1 MDDDASKENPPADF
15 NKIDLSQL
23 QGFSF
28 GTQWAKDKD
37 APADGRE
44 RADRPHRD
52 DRMGAPGGAP
62 DRRDRRAFRKP
73 AGDAPP
79 GPAREPSGDRGPRR
93 DTGERAG
100 APRRGGPA
108 ADWQDRGPYDS
119 AYFSAAFFPEDTSFN
134 ALVRTIRSSAR
145 TIELFEIARTV
156 LGKPERFVVVV
167 SRKARPSGAPEA
179 APQPIYVAVPD
190 GLPFET
196 EDAAVAHVVGD
207 HLGMFFDSAEAQVEP
222 PKGNFLVINRCGVT
236 GELLGPPNYHRYT
249 LMVQQHHAA
258 KVAKMP
264 FEAFRARIETVRDPE
279 VVNQWLE
286 KMKKVTRY
294 TWKGPVAEGQAAAA
308 FDSLEEARQH
318 LLTQAKE
325 SVVKAVESA
334 RFHGKALE
342 VMPRGEILMAIEGA
356 YERQVRFPL
365 DTANQL
371 RGRLRREHFTI
382 FKKGSKGVSYVC
394 AVKRKFRVT
403 GQVFSESIGNLISF
417 IEEHPLVK
425 AGDLASKM
433 LGISAPAEGVPV
445 SQDVR
450 EKIVRMQGDLI
461 WLVREGYVTEFID
474 GGLYAPPAMVEAR
487 KKEVEAEDVD
497 PENFPEGP
505 GEGSSR
511 PQQEPPPEAPA
522 APEAAALRSV
532 PGLALVPQ
540 PVFEAIMVPAPLNTL
555 RLGWARTPV
564 TPNWVR
570 AGPSARTRSCSLL
583 LPVMAKPGMMMLP
596 PVPTCA
602 RVEIF
607 VRRVPVDD
615 TSYTSAS
622 ATPVV
627 LLTPDI
633 CTV

>member
-37 APADGRE
+37 APVDGSE
-44 RADRPHRD
+44 RADRPRRD
-52 DRMGAPGGAP
+52 DRMGGPGGAP

-73 AGDAPP
+73 AGDAPA
-79 GPAREPSGDRGPRR
+79 GAAREPSADRAPRR
-93 DTGERAG
+93 DPGERAG
-100 APRRGGPA
+100 APRRGGPPA
-108 ADWQDRGPYDS
+108 EWQDRGPYDS
-119 AYFSAAFFPEDTSFN
+119 PYFSAAFFPEDTSFN
-134 ALVRTIRSSAR
+134 ALVRTIRTSAR

-156 LGKPERFVVVV
+156 LGKPDRFVVVV
-167 SRKARPSGAPEA
+167 SRKPRPPGAPEA
-179 APQPIYVAVPD
+179 PPQPIHVSVPD

-196 EDAAVAHVVGD
+196 EEAAVAHVVGD
-207 HLGMFFDSAEAQVEP
+207 HLGKFFDCAEAQVDP
-222 PKGNFLVINRCGVT
+222 PKGNFLVINKCGVT
-236 GELLGPPNYHRYT
+236 GELLGPPNYHRYSQ
-249 LMVQQHHAA
+249 MVQQHHAA
-258 KVAKMP
+258 KLARMP

-294 TWKGPVAEGQAAAA
+294 TWKGPVADGQASPA
-308 FDSLEEARQH
+308 FDSIEEARQH
-318 LLTQAKE
+318 LLTQAKD

-356 YERQVRFPL
+356 YERQLRFPL

-403 GQVFSESIGNLISF
+403 GQVFSESIGSLISF

-445 SQDVR
+445 PQEAR
-450 EKIVRMQGDLI
+450 ERIIRMQGDLM

-487 KKEVEAEDVD
+487 KKEVEAEEVD
-497 PENFPEGP
+497 PENFPELP
-505 GEGSSR
+505 GGGGSR
-511 PQQEPPPEAPA
+511 PPQEPQPEAPA
-522 APEAAALRSV
+522 APEAAAEPVV
-532 PGLALVPQ
+532 PP
-540 PVFEAIMVPAPLNTL
+540 PAE
-555 RLGWARTPV
+555 TPV
-564 TPNWVR
+564 ET
-570 AGPSARTRSCSLL
+570 GPA
-583 LPVMAKPGMMMLP
+583 
-596 PVPTCA
+596 
-602 RVEIF
+602 
-607 VRRVPVDD
+607 
-615 TSYTSAS
+615 
-622 ATPVV
+622 
-627 LLTPDI
+627 
-633 CTV
+633 

>member
-37 APADGRE
+37 APVDGSE
-44 RADRPHRD
+44 RADRPRRD
-52 DRMGAPGGAP
+52 DRMGGPGGAP

-73 AGDAPP
+73 AGDAPA
-79 GPAREPSGDRGPRR
+79 GAAREPSGDRAPRR
-93 DTGERAG
+93 DPGERAG
-100 APRRGGPA
+100 APRRGGPPA
-108 ADWQDRGPYDS
+108 EWQDRGPYDS
-119 AYFSAAFFPEDTSFN
+119 PYFSAAFFPEDTSFN
-134 ALVRTIRSSAR
+134 ALVRTIRTSAR

-156 LGKPERFVVVV
+156 LGKPDRFVVVV
-167 SRKARPSGAPEA
+167 SRKPRPPGAPEA
-179 APQPIYVAVPD
+179 PPQPIHVSVPD

-196 EDAAVAHVVGD
+196 EEAAVAHVVGD
-207 HLGMFFDSAEAQVEP
+207 HLGKFFDCAEAQVDP
-222 PKGNFLVINRCGVT
+222 PKGNFLVINKCGVT
-236 GELLGPPNYHRYT
+236 GELLGPPNYHRYSQ
-249 LMVQQHHAA
+249 MVQQHHAA
-258 KVAKMP
+258 KLARMP

-294 TWKGPVAEGQAAAA
+294 TWKGPVADGQAPPA
-308 FDSLEEARQH
+308 FDSIEEARQH
-318 LLTQAKE
+318 LLTQAKD

-356 YERQVRFPL
+356 YERQLRFPL

-403 GQVFSESIGNLISF
+403 GQVFSESIGSLISF

-445 SQDVR
+445 PQEAR
-450 EKIVRMQGDLI
+450 ERIIRMQGDLM

-487 KKEVEAEDVD
+487 KKEVEAEEVD
-497 PENFPEGP
+497 PENFPELP
-505 GEGSSR
+505 GGGGSR
-511 PQQEPPPEAPA
+511 PPQEAQPEAPA
-522 APEAAALRSV
+522 APEAAAEPVV
-532 PGLALVPQ
+532 PP
-540 PVFEAIMVPAPLNTL
+540 PAE
-555 RLGWARTPV
+555 TPV
-564 TPNWVR
+564 ET
-570 AGPSARTRSCSLL
+570 GPA
-583 LPVMAKPGMMMLP
+583 
-596 PVPTCA
+596 
-602 RVEIF
+602 
-607 VRRVPVDD
+607 
-615 TSYTSAS
+615 
-622 ATPVV
+622 
-627 LLTPDI
+627 
-633 CTV
+633 